1 MTYFSMYSFLNILI
15 CLIFIYFNIFYFN
28 QLFFCNIKNI
38 LKLYLWLNL
47 LSLGGLPPFL
57 GFFPKWIILNFI
69 ILNNYIILRFILIIG
84 RLIILFFYIR
94 ITYSSFLFNYLKLK
108 WFKIKNK
115 NKFFY
120 ILNFIYP
127 LSLIGIPLRTFFFY
141 L

>member
-120 ILNFIYP
+120 TLNFIYP